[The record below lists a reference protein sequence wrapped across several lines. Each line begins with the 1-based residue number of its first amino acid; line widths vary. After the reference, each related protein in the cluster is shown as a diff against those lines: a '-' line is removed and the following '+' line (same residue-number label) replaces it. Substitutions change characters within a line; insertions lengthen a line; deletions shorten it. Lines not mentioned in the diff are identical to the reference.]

1 MISLILSP
9 SCIYIDSQD
18 LAALKV
24 QLRRV
29 KQIKLFLLQTVREM
43 PTYDMQVQHDKEYS
57 KANVYIERT
66 ISFESILYYSE
77 YLLHVSFRRKHA

>member
-1 MISLILSP
+1 MYTKKLEMISLILSP
-9 SCIYIDSQD
+9 TCIYIDSQD

-57 KANVYIERT
+57 KAKGIYRKDYFLREYIV
-66 ISFESILYYSE
+66 L
-77 YLLHVSFRRKHA
+77 